1 MRWRRRI
8 GHPSKRRLLA
18 WLEDGDDSI
27 DVHIA
32 GCDRC
37 ATRLEDLSQPATAIG
52 DALRAMLAPPPDLQ
66 PRLRSGIA
74 RQMQTREDMRLLFE
88 LLGVPWQTARAMSA
102 PDPEDD
108 QR

>member
-1 MRWRRRI
+1 MRWRRGIR
-8 GHPSKRRLLA
+8 HPSKRRLLA
-18 WLEDGDDSI
+18 WLEDGDDDI
-27 DVHIA
+27 DAHVA
-32 GCDRC
+32 TCDKC

-74 RQMQTREDMRLLFE
+74 AQMRTREDLRLLFE

-102 PDPEDD
+102 PRPEDD
-108 QR
+108 QP